1 MITAIII
8 LSGLALFQL
17 FLNVVLYKSFRIAW
31 NALKEQTEEIVP
43 IDTDSWDEIKNRKDK

>member
-8 LSGLALFQL
+8 LSGLSLFQL